1 MVQPLTSSCD
11 PAEPSLRV
19 ILHGRLNNIALIP
32 SIKEDV
38 IVAQRTYVGMSHIHR
53 GLELGEAQCCR

>member
-11 PAEPSLRV
+11 PAEPSLWV

-38 IVAQRTYVGMSHIHR
+38 IVAQRTYVGMSSI
-53 GLELGEAQCCR
+53 ED